1 MNSEEKKANP
11 PTGAVP
17 LEEEQLEQA
26 NGGMKIIL
34 VTDKLREFFRRL
46 KEKIVEKYK
55 QNRESGNEGE

>member
-11 PTGAVP
+11 PAGAVP

-46 KEKIVEKYK
+46 KEKIVEKHK